1 MKKKKIKRIIGLVLL
16 SILIIL
22 MIIGFIIA
30 SKPKYV
36 KLDHNKLA
44 KNHYKELVMSTKKTN
59 LYNEKDEIIG
69 SIDSNTSFN
78 LDGIKERRYKIKDT
92 NYYID
97 YLDTKRIEEIE
108 TPIHTEYSDYKNYIP
123 YNINII
129 TNEAYELYKEDT
141 EYLEIKSTDEY
152 PVIIK
157 MSDRYGI
164 EFNNQLFYIKKDDVK
179 EEKGSNNTSLE
190 IANDLP
196 VLNYHYTINRA
207 AGEFNQCDQTI
218 CMEDTQ
224 VEEEIKY
231 LSDNNFYT
239 PSMRDVYLYLT
250 GAIQLPKR
258 TVTITIDDGWFVGR
272 MVTILEKYNKVG
284 TLFLIGS
291 LLSPDEY
298 RSKNLEIH
306 SHTWNMHNIGEC
318 RGNFGGAILCKSREY
333 ILEDLKKSRESLN
346 NTTVFCF
353 PFYEYNANALN
364 LVKEAGFEMAF
375 VGGNRSARV
384 GDNLFEIPRFV
395 MLKST
400 TMNKFISY
408 IS

>member
-30 SKPKYV
+30 NKPKYV

-44 KNHYKELVMSTKKTN
+44 KNHYKELITSTKKTN

-69 SIDSNTSFN
+69 SINANTSFN
-78 LDGIKERRYKIKDT
+78 LDGVNKRRYKIKDT

-97 YLDTKRIEEIE
+97 YLDTKRIEKIE
-108 TPIHTEYSDYKNYIP
+108 APLHTEYSDYKNYIP

-129 TNEAYELYKEDT
+129 TKEEYKLYQKDT
-141 EYLEIKSTDEY
+141 EYLTIKSSDEY
-152 PVIIK
+152 SVIIRMNDK
-157 MSDRYGI
+157 YGI
-164 EFNNQLFYIKKDDVK
+164 EFNNQLFYIRKDDVK
-179 EEKGSNNTSLE
+179 EEKSSNNTTLE

-239 PSMRDVYLYLT
+239 LSMRDVYLYLT
-250 GAIQLPKR
+250 GSIQIPKR
-258 TVTITIDDGWFVGR
+258 SVTITIDDGWFVGR

-298 RSKNLEIH
+298 KSQNLEIH

-346 NTTVFCF
+346 NTTAFCF
-353 PFYEYNANALN
+353 PFYEYNANAIN

-375 VGGNRSARV
+375 VGGNRSAKV
-384 GDNLFEIPRFV
+384 GDNLFEIPRFI

-400 TMNKFISY
+400 TMNKFIYY